1 MKLQLFFAAWFLSAV
16 AAVAQGE
23 VRKWTDNSGGFSVQ
37 AEFVE
42 LAGNQVA
49 LKREDGTTIHVPL
62 EKLSSAD
69 QEYVR
74 QKTPSKPAN
83 PFAVNGQPSLP
94 QSKPSQQDDFTAGAG
109 DDPGTLR
116 EIVATGKGATEEEA
130 KRDAFHNAVEQAVGV
145 YVDATTI
152 ANNEKLIEDSVLTY
166 SNAYIKSFTVVRS
179 SSANG
184 VHTIK
189 IRAMVKVQR
198 LAEKLQSQGIKSVAV
213 DGQSLAAE
221 IVTTKR
227 MQEDAKTLLQKAVGD
242 FPLQFVE
249 FVPSGKFVPNE
260 KGGLDTTVEYRVNK
274 ERYRKYI
281 AQIEKV
287 LKPHAQASGL
297 GSVDYSGD
305 KTTLYDFT
313 KLPFSELSHKRD
325 PDKEQYVVM
334 LGTTISNKEG
344 RRNGNRYEIKEVTV
358 HCYHLDKDAGPVTL
372 EAWKRATDL
381 SLHCELQDSQ
391 GNIISEV
398 VKQPCHD
405 NVNLNRDAHH
415 ADSLPGG
422 PVEDRGTPLSDNCYN
437 GITAW
442 DPHTR
447 VILILPKITRR
458 TGAFPIPTYHVLRDT
473 LELPCHFD
481 VSVEEIG
488 RAKKLVVTPSLPPME
503 NRDGKP
509 TAKE

>member
-1 MKLQLFFAAWFLSAV
+1 MKLQLFFAAWFLAAV

-74 QKTPSKPAN
+74 HKTASKPAN
-83 PFAVNGQPSLP
+83 PFAVNGEPSLP
-94 QSKPSQQDDFTAGAG
+94 QSKPSQQDDLTAKAG
-109 DDPGTLR
+109 DDLGTLR
-116 EIVATGKGATEEEA
+116 EVVATGKGATEEEA

-179 SSANG
+179 SASNG
-184 VHTIK
+184 VQTIK

-198 LAEKLQSQGIKSVAV
+198 LAEKLHSQGIKAVAV

-227 MQEDAKTLLQKAVGD
+227 MQEDAATLLKKAVGD

-260 KGGLDTTVEYRVNK
+260 KGGLDTTIEYRINK
-274 ERYRKYI
+274 VAYRKYV
-281 AQIEKV
+281 AEIEKV
-287 LKPHAQASGL
+287 VKLHAQESGVGSL
-297 GSVDYSGD
+297 GWNEHRNGTSYAFTVERFSAQACDLLWNITNPQEYKCFRRD
-305 KTTLYDFT
+305 KIL
-313 KLPFSELSHKRD
+313 
-325 PDKEQYVVM
+325 KEQYVVM
-334 LGTTISNKEG
+334 VATGI
-344 RRNGNRYEIKEVTV
+344 GNEEITV
-358 HCYHLDKDAGPVTL
+358 RWYLLDKDVGPVAL
-372 EAWKRATDL
+372 EAWKRATGL

-391 GNIISEV
+391 GGVISEIA
-398 VKQPCHD
+398 KHPCCEKLISG
-405 NVNLNRDAHH
+405 NAGW
-415 ADSLPGG
+415 LPGG
-422 PVEDRGTPLSDNCYN
+422 PVACSGYSKQIYIGFSTRIDNQRG
-437 GITAW
+437 
-442 DPHTR
+442 
-447 VILILPKITRR
+447 VLILPRVTC
-458 TGAFPIPTYHVLRDT
+458 PTDAAMTWASEHVLRDT

-488 RAKKLVVTPSLPPME
+488 RAKKLVVTPSLPPLK
-503 NRDGKP
+503 NGDGKP
-509 TAKE
+509 AKE